1 MGALVL
7 CKDEHGPKSYEG
19 ITRSQPCLTIIDQR
33 ITNTITLAHSV
44 ASHSVVQSIVKPFR
58 AMSSHQLTAFA
69 W

>member
-7 CKDEHGPKSYEG
+7 CKHENGPKSNEG

-44 ASHSVVQSIVKPFR
+44 VQSIVKPFR